1 MKSFF
6 GSSPGRV
13 ANVTHSNQIG
23 KRFIKAQ
30 APYFSTTLPADA
42 FFHCNSSQQTLR
54 FMSFTVTHST
64 ITCHAATSALFGLK
78 MSYSK
83 TETMAFNVDEEI
95 KSQESLITIGD
106 NKIKNVRTFKY
117 LGYTITNEE
126 KKTSRFLYARIG
138 AAYQKWNKVKH
149 VLTDRRIKL
158 STRVRFL
165 TTCVRS
171 RLLYSI
177 QACSLTEKELDII
190 EVIWNSFFEE
200 NGEGWVPTHK
210 YTHKQG
216 KANNN

>member
-1 MKSFF
+1 
-6 GSSPGRV
+6 
-13 ANVTHSNQIG
+13 
-23 KRFIKAQ
+23 
-30 APYFSTTLPADA
+30 
-42 FFHCNSSQQTLR
+42 
-54 FMSFTVTHST
+54 
-64 ITCHAATSALFGLK
+64 

-106 NKIKNVRTFKY
+106 NKIKNVRTLKY

-138 AAYQKWNKVKH
+138 ATYQKWNELKH

-177 QACSLTEKELDII
+177 QACSLTEKELDTI
-190 EVIWNSFFEE
+190 EVIWNSFLRKMVKGGYQRI
-200 NGEGWVPTHK
+200 NTPTNK
-210 YTHKQG
+210 EKQTTTDRG
-216 KANNN
+216 RLEVQDLGR